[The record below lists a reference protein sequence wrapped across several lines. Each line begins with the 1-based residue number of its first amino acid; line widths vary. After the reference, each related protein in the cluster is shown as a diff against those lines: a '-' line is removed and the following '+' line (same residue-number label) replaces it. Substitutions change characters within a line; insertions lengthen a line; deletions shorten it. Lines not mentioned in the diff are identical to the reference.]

1 MLCCCIG
8 KSLYR
13 VYILLKPIAYRCN
26 LVQDTNCGVQ
36 SCGTCAV
43 HAALLIEK
51 ESFVT
56 ITARRE
62 EKGERGCVHTVC
74 CVIFCGS
81 VLSRS
86 LFLPNCGYQSESQHM
101 QSRIIY
107 FATTKRKYCR
117 LKGKSK
123 KRRKNG
129 RLLRRCGLEYAWV
142 YAAPF
147 CADRFLY
154 VWVTV

>member
-26 LVQDTNCGVQ
+26 LVQDTNCGMQ

-43 HAALLIEK
+43 HALLIEK

-62 EKGERGCVHTVC
+62 EKGREGVC
-74 CVIFCGS
+74 ILC
-81 VLSRS
+81 
-86 LFLPNCGYQSESQHM
+86 
-101 QSRIIY
+101 
-107 FATTKRKYCR
+107 
-117 LKGKSK
+117 
-123 KRRKNG
+123 
-129 RLLRRCGLEYAWV
+129 
-142 YAAPF
+142 AA
-147 CADRFLY
+147 
-154 VWVTV
+154 

>member
-1 MLCCCIG
+1 M
-8 KSLYR
+8 
-13 VYILLKPIAYRCN
+13 
-26 LVQDTNCGVQ
+26 Q
-36 SCGTCAV
+36 
-43 HAALLIEK
+43 
-51 ESFVT
+51 
-56 ITARRE
+56 
-62 EKGERGCVHTVC
+62 TVC

-101 QSRIIY
+101 QSHIIY
-107 FATTKRKYCR
+107 FATKRKYCR

-123 KRRKNG
+123 KRRKSG

-147 CADRFLY
+147 CAELSS
-154 VWVTV
+154 TV